1 MKLPS
6 KLSINTISKKLPTL
20 SDDQLAQLSS
30 SISVSPQ
37 NVVSIDTKKILN
49 QSLDK
54 SFSIRLKKWIEPY
67 KVAGVDYSLF
77 YTEVDHNYK
86 VGNRVFIEGG
96 NYDSDNY
103 IKLNGYKKGVDG
115 YKVIYVDRCKIVLN
129 IPYTGVFPTNEEG
142 VDNFVKVYVA
152 STQEEFDYYCQ
163 VLSMR
168 EDGGVIKNKFDVGM
182 NNLLYLNGTF
192 SIPFQFPYFYNLSS
206 FMDSTSF
213 ITPQQFGNSFV
224 YRHPYLSDNV
234 FRDTTSDVLTN
245 SFTSILNVDYADPL
259 SGFYNN
265 GKIKIMNGNF
275 ESGGV
280 RFKNGYIYYFDT
292 TDSIWKIDKTYLPV
306 IITEQ
311 HFKGGVFK
319 GGEFNQGLYGQ
330 HENRIEYSGDNI
342 KWNLG
347 TVLNTTWKSG
357 VLDSTVFRPESY
369 FTIFDRYE
377 LPQIRANAENNGGA
391 GYNYVFDTD
400 FVGGDV
406 INGNIFNMAVIYG
419 TNSLASS
426 LEDYVTGT
434 STTYSVS
441 LSGGVYY
448 NSDILFATVSNSTFI
463 SSYIF
468 NSVVQKC
475 KSVNSEFESSVF
487 LDSTWISDKIVK
499 IQNYEES
506 NIDWYDENSNIISYK
521 MYKFYM
527 TDTNFER
534 LRDFQNFYFQDMVIN
549 LPSSELLNFFDD
561 KFTIGQYLQT
571 YDVPGSKPERR
582 VLCQLS
588 TKEENRNSPGIV
600 SIGGTSSMIPND
612 VALPSLDIFIYPGDN
627 FNYDVS
633 ASYPR
638 PFIADTIDISK
649 AYILDSDFISGLFK
663 DSKWVTGNYINYN
676 YDYSFIQNGVYS
688 TASLIPSTKEIKLST
703 GLKKRKEILGT
714 SSVSDIVFLNGL
726 HYDTTLNIL
735 NPGTNL
741 VQMPDTYKIT
751 DVVVNGGGWREFK
764 LQDVATSSIISNLP
778 AFADKK
784 YFKTKNAQNKYN
796 YLHPVKFEN
805 SIISSGIFRRA
816 YFENCDIFNNDFD
829 IKDRDLRDV
838 PNKRKLL
845 LSDIIFD
852 NNSNV
857 IKSGIVQYSSFV
869 NGNDVWDNGI
879 FHQGIWNKSL
889 FTYSYGATSSSTT
902 LTRVDGNFKNGIFRN
917 SRWVN
922 GTFENG
928 LFYKNASNTPGTPTV
943 YSGTMSAYYI
953 DGNLTKWSWMDGK
966 FKNGDFEQS
975 NFEKGLFEKGN
986 FYDSTFLT
994 GEAIGGNFGK
1004 DNVEFS
1010 RSRIYTGTF
1019 SNVTAINAE
1028 FRTADPTG
1036 AVPSLFSPKNIQW
1049 NSGIFNNG
1057 VFGVKIS
1064 GNVLGLLYPFKSKW
1078 VDGIFNGGEF
1088 GDVASW
1094 ENGTFNGGKFTSYFG
1109 KFFGIVKTPKQL
1121 SLESNALFS
1130 WKNGKF
1136 NGGEFGT
1143 GLTSSDNSTWYTG
1156 EFNGGLFKGR
1166 YWKNGV
1172 FTRGTFEGH
1181 AKNVDDYIDYD
1192 GISATYSTDINT
1204 TNPNTSVDSINHHNQ
1219 FLLSYNSFYYGF
1231 WQDGF
1236 VTRNKDKF
1244 ITDEKL
1250 YTDVERESTKKRK
1263 SKESTFKNMMWYS
1276 GTFSNFDA
1284 EMRNSIWLDGDFQDG
1299 YFNKSAFNPYI
1310 NLIDPL
1316 IFQSFGSNGIY
1327 NVTTP
1332 LTITQSYTLQPGE
1345 VYTLMVDVS
1354 SNTSTTLGVYTTSL
1368 VNIVPSGAV
1377 GILSGTFSI
1386 NPLDI
1391 ITSLTIRIG
1400 GTGNITFSNMVLY
1413 PGTQSG
1419 FRISDS
1425 CIWENGY
1432 AFDSD
1437 FYLSKWNQGTFDS
1450 YASSKQG
1457 NAWGLIWKD
1466 GITKYMNAF
1475 NVFWEDGVWKN
1486 GNWFGS
1492 PFTQIATHS
1501 GVIVY
1506 PGFSSDIINNISL
1519 YASQSYAT
1527 SSDVIYSNWDNL
1539 HMNDTFTFSNET
1551 QVLADPDLVNNFS
1564 DPARSV
1570 DTQSPHPW
1578 IHSTNDLVYYLPFF
1592 VFSGNFDFY
1601 LSYYGDSNSVY
1612 TNTLNSRLY
1621 AYDGSRNVFDNDKM
1635 YEIEIEY
1642 YGVFNNAIGG
1652 SFGIGDISGLPLPVG
1667 WTTNLFPAATQTVEF
1682 QVRIGYNS
1690 GFLNGGSLQTISNT
1704 FPLYNYGS
1712 PQPIIGHYKFG
1723 STGKKTARFSFRP
1736 SNLNQSVSGSQE
1748 LIIRKLGTS
1757 DVRLYISKISIVEK
1771 DAIYDPVT
1779 NNELSLITQFPP
1791 AIGSTVSLPTNILYN
1806 LGGVSSRFGNGQF
1819 TAGIWENG
1827 IWNEGWRDDFTQL
1840 KSDKISNF
1848 SNDPNNPSKN
1858 LSYQTDTWTWEFDLN
1873 ILDTS
1878 SIASNGLIDD
1888 FSIGD
1893 KVSVGNIVT
1902 IDING
1907 ERRLLRGYLTVVDI
1921 LTNQPGSLS
1930 SGVIT
1935 LQFNINFPIRSVE
1948 KDSDSHLITIS
1959 RNVWL
1964 NGAFLNGKFL
1974 NGVWNNGLFQ
1984 GYPYIT
1990 EMEDSHWIDGKFKG
2004 GRFAGFTY
2012 SYLSPDSSDVEE
2024 KHTSVIQKFDFSDE
2038 NVSGQ
2043 PYSFRYNSWI
2053 DVNYF
2058 QTSGVN
2064 LNRVN
2069 DVYKQTSLGFTTS
2082 FVENNFYG
2090 YPTVD
2095 VLDSNSTLRNGFDLD
2110 SRNYRLGWKHKEY
2123 TNFLDEVGEFID
2135 INEANYV
2142 NNESVSPVGL
2152 GLSNFFNDG
2161 WTYSYQSNNIPV
2173 LGLDGFAVAL
2183 NSIQS
2188 NIGNLTSEWLYLS
2201 GGKNYQSVTPYSDN
2215 SNFNVDIFDNDYA
2228 SDIEKLRY
2236 SFIEIESDNL
2246 NFSVPTNGIPNPI
2259 VFYNNYPSTYSIAAN
2274 FTLFNGSNITIP
2286 IPQIMT
2292 SSVVS
2297 QREYFFNKN
2306 NLEMLIFSGSTYS
2319 LRFKKIRKVE
2329 TDMVPFLQIADDCI
2343 KFKTIVTWVSWN
2355 ISWQNSGIPPQ
2366 GTIIPIPGQGLPFW
2380 SNFYLVGSGNSC
2392 VSYINEN
2399 IQVPYVAIAPDI
2411 DYGNSGF
2418 NYISSI
2424 NVTIPTSNINTETTT
2439 SGSLPT
2445 GGTNV
2450 INQLSQIPV
2459 QFVPGI
2465 TLGR

>member
-20 SDDQLAQLSS
+20 SDDQLVQLSN

-54 SFSIRLKKWIEPY
+54 SFSIRLKKWIESY

-330 HENRIEYSGDNI
+330 HEERIEYSGDNI

-506 NIDWYDENSNIISYK
+506 NIDWYDENSNTISYK

-588 TKEENRNSPGIV
+588 TKEENRNSPGNN
-600 SIGGTSSMIPND
+600 TND
-612 VALPSLDIFIYPGDN
+612 LTTNDTALPSLDLFVSPGND
-627 FNYDVS
+627 FNYGVDT
-633 ASYPR
+633 SYPR

-663 DSKWVTGNYINYN
+663 NSKWVTGNYINYN
-676 YDYSFIQNGVYS
+676 YDYSFIQSGVYS
-688 TASLIPSTKEIKLST
+688 TASLIPSTKEIKLRT

-741 VQMPDTYKIT
+741 VKMPDTYKIT

-764 LQDVATSSIISNLP
+764 LQDIATSSIIPNLP
-778 AFADKK
+778 AFTDKK

-805 SIISSGIFRRA
+805 SVISSGIFRRA

-829 IKDRDLRDV
+829 IRDRDLKDV
-838 PNKRKLL
+838 PNKRKLI

-852 NNSNV
+852 NNSND
-857 IKSGIVQYSSFV
+857 IRSGIVQYSSFV
-869 NGNDVWDNGI
+869 NGNDVWSNGI
-879 FHQGIWNKSL
+879 FHQGVWNKSL
-889 FTYSYGATSSSTT
+889 FTYSYGATSSSAT

-928 LFYKNASNTPGTPTV
+928 LFYKNASNTPGTSTV
-943 YSGTMSAYYI
+943 YNGTMSAYYI

-1010 RSRIYTGTF
+1010 RSRAYTGTF

-1028 FRTADPTG
+1028 FRTANPTG
-1036 AVPSLFSPKNIQW
+1036 AGPSLFGGVYSIQW

-1057 VFGVKIS
+1057 VFGVRIS
-1064 GNVLGLLYPFKSKW
+1064 GSILGSIYPFKSKW
-1078 VDGIFNGGEF
+1078 IGGIFNGGQF
-1088 GDVASW
+1088 TDVAEW
-1094 ENGTFNGGKFTSYFG
+1094 VDGTFNGGKFTSYFG
-1109 KFFGIVKTPKQL
+1109 KIDTIIKTPKQL
-1121 SLESNALFS
+1121 SLESNTLFS
-1130 WKNGKF
+1130 WKSGKF

-1143 GLTSSDNSTWYTG
+1143 GLTSSDNPTWYTG

-1166 YWKNGV
+1166 YWRDGV

-1181 AKNVDDYIDYD
+1181 AKHVDDYINYD
-1192 GISATYSTDINT
+1192 GISATYSTDINA

-1263 SKESTFKNMMWYS
+1263 SKESTFKNMLWHS

-1284 EMRNSIWLDGDFQDG
+1284 EMRNSVWLDGDFQDG

-1437 FYLSKWNQGTFDS
+1437 FYLSKWKQGTFDS

-1466 GITKYMNAF
+1466 GITKYMNAY
-1475 NVFWEDGVWKN
+1475 NVLWEDGIWKN

-1519 YASQSYAT
+1519 YASQSYT
-1527 SSDVIYSNWDNL
+1527 STGDVIYSNWDNL
-1539 HMNDTFTFSNET
+1539 HMNDMMIGSLGSELLDEPDFNGGSSGWHNSPLVSTSWQQLPTYLTNLSTISDNNISSSTNNSTVILERNVSDDVFDTLYTTYEIKIKYSAYKISFSAITNPVLYLRIYVGSDTHDISLPLSVYFYTSPSPDRWIGYGQGTSTFT
-1551 QVLADPDLVNNFS
+1551 
-1564 DPARSV
+1564 
-1570 DTQSPHPW
+1570 
-1578 IHSTNDLVYYLPFF
+1578 
-1592 VFSGNFDFY
+1592 
-1601 LSYYGDSNSVY
+1601 Y
-1612 TNTLNSRLY
+1612 TLTSLGSSAKRLKISRLNHTG
-1621 AYDGSRNVFDNDKM
+1621 D
-1635 YEIEIEY
+1635 
-1642 YGVFNNAIGG
+1642 
-1652 SFGIGDISGLPLPVG
+1652 SFGINVSILSASVKVSSVAYD
-1667 WTTNLFPAATQTVEF
+1667 
-1682 QVRIGYNS
+1682 
-1690 GFLNGGSLQTISNT
+1690 NT
-1704 FPLYNYGS
+1704 
-1712 PQPIIGHYKFG
+1712 
-1723 STGKKTARFSFRP
+1723 
-1736 SNLNQSVSGSQE
+1736 
-1748 LIIRKLGTS
+1748 
-1757 DVRLYISKISIVEK
+1757 
-1771 DAIYDPVT
+1771 T
-1779 NNELSLITQFPP
+1779 NNELFPISSPTFLPVAYQTLIYNQL
-1791 AIGSTVSLPTNILYN
+1791 ISLPSPNIYS
-1806 LGGVSSRFGNGQF
+1806 LGLINSRFGNGQF
-1819 TAGIWENG
+1819 TSGIWENG
-1827 IWNEGWRDDFTQL
+1827 VWNEGWRDDFTQL
-1840 KSDKISNF
+1840 KSDEISKF
-1848 SNDPNNPSKN
+1848 LSTEKN

-1873 ILDTS
+1873 ILGTS
-1878 SIASNGLIDD
+1878 SISGNGSIDD
-1888 FSIGD
+1888 LTVGD

-1964 NGAFLNGKFL
+1964 NGAFLNGKFI

-2012 SYLSPDSSDVEE
+2012 SYTSPDSNDIDE

-2069 DVYKQTSLGFTTS
+2069 DVYKQTSLGFTAS

-2095 VLDSNSTLRNGFDLD
+2095 VLDSNSTLRNGFDLN
-2110 SRNYRLGWKHKEY
+2110 SRDYRLGWKHKEY

-2135 INEANYV
+2135 INEFKYR
-2142 NNESVSPVGL
+2142 NEETSVSLGGI
-2152 GLSNFFNDG
+2152 GLSNLYNNG
-2161 WTYSYQSNNIPV
+2161 WTFSYQSRNI
-2173 LGLDGFAVAL
+2173 DGFAGAT
-2183 NSIQS
+2183 NSIMS

-2201 GGKNYQSVTPYSDN
+2201 GGKNYTSNIPLSDN
-2215 SNFNVDIFDNDYA
+2215 SNFNVDIFDNSYA
-2228 SDIEKLRY
+2228 SDIERLRY

-2246 NFSVPTNGIPNPI
+2246 NFSVPLNGVSNPI

-2274 FTLFNGSNITIP
+2274 FTLFNGNNITVP

-2343 KFKTIVTWVSWN
+2343 KFKTFVTWGSWNN
-2355 ISWQNSGIPPQ
+2355 ISWQNSGAPQ
-2366 GTIIPIPGQGLPFW
+2366 GTITPIPGQGLPVW
-2380 SNFYLVGSGNSC
+2380 NNFYLVGSGNNC

-2399 IQVPYVAIAPDI
+2399 IQVPYIAIAPDI
-2411 DYGNSGF
+2411 DYGDSGF
-2418 NYISSI
+2418 NYISSV
-2424 NVTIPTSNINTETTT
+2424 NVTIPTSNIDTESTTG
-2439 SGSLPT
+2439 GSLPT

-2459 QFVPGI
+2459 QSVPGI
-2465 TLGR
+2465 VLGR